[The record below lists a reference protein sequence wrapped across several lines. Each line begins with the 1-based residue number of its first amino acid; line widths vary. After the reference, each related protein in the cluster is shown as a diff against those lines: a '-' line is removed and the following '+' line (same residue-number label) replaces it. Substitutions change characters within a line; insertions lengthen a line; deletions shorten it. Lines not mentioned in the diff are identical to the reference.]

1 MGNQVRK
8 LLLIVAASLFSL
20 PFLSSAHAETVH
32 FTTEEYPPFNYRDGK
47 TPVGATV
54 EQVQKVMADIGVDYT
69 IEVMP
74 WARAYNQALTEPMTC
89 VFLTAHSE
97 ERDKLFKWV
106 QPLLIDRNVLIKHSG
121 SPVAATSIDEA
132 RKYLVGTWR
141 EDYTET
147 ILRRNDF
154 PRIDVGSDFKATL
167 KKLMSDRIDLMPISE
182 FYFDKLKKEGHA
194 VQKVTILSQ
203 QPMGIACQKDFPGDL
218 QNRMQAALD
227 TLIANGTQKQI
238 FLKYG
243 LHLGD

>member
-1 MGNQVRK
+1 MGNRVRK
-8 LLLIVAASLFSL
+8 LLLMVAANLLSLSL
-20 PFLSSAHAETVH
+20 LSSAHAETVH
-32 FTTEEYPPFNYRDGK
+32 FTTEDYPPFNYRDGK

-74 WARAYNQALTEPMTC
+74 WARAYNRALMEPMTC
-89 VFLTAHSE
+89 VFATAHSE
-97 ERDKLFKWV
+97 DRDKLFTWV
-106 QPLLIDRNVLIKHSG
+106 QPLFIDRNVLIKHNG
-121 SPVAATSIDEA
+121 SKVAATTIDEA

-147 ILRRNDF
+147 ILHRNNF

-182 FYFDKLKKEGHA
+182 FYVDKLKKEGHA
-194 VQKVTILSQ
+194 LQKVMILSQ
-203 QPMGIACQKDFPGDL
+203 QPMGIACHKDFPSDL

-227 TLIANGTQKQI
+227 ALITDGSQKQI

>member
-1 MGNQVRK
+1 MRK
-8 LLLIVAASLFSL
+8 PLFIIASSLLSLSLFS
-20 PFLSSAHAETVH
+20 SARAETVH
-32 FTTEEYPPFNYRDGK
+32 FTTEEYPPFNYREGK
-47 TPVGATV
+47 TPVGATTD
-54 EQVQKVMADIGVDYT
+54 QVQKIMADIGIDYT
-69 IEVMP
+69 IAVLP

-89 VFLTAHSE
+89 VFATAHNQ
-97 ERDKLFKWV
+97 ERDPLFKWV
-106 QPLLIDRNVLIKHSG
+106 QPLLIDRNILIKHSG
-121 SPVAATSIDEA
+121 SNVTAATLADA

-182 FYFDKLKKEGHA
+182 FYFDKLKADGNAIE
-194 VQKVTILSQ
+194 KVTVLSQ
-203 QPMGIACQKDFPGDL
+203 QPMGIACQKDFPSDL
-218 QNRMQAALD
+218 LNRMQAALN
-227 TLIANGTQKQI
+227 TLIADGTQREI